1 MLRERKNRQSEGV
14 DGVDC
19 LKNRRSEM
27 FVIWMDQDAH
37 KFEMKQEN
45 SEWWYRKEGEGDDK
59 WEKGRPPGF
68 LQKSINP
75 VP

>member
-1 MLRERKNRQSEGV
+1 
-14 DGVDC
+14 
-19 LKNRRSEM
+19 M